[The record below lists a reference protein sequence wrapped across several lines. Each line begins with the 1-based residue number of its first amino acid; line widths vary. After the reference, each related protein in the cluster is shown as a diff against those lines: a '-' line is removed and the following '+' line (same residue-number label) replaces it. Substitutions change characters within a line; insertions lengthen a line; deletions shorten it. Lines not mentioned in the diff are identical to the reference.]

1 METHW
6 RSVVKAMSWRVVATL
21 VTTLVVLVLSGK
33 LDLALTAGISDSL
46 LKVGLYW
53 AHERGWQYIHWGRHV
68 PPTSSP

>member
-21 VTTLVVLVLSGK
+21 VTTLIVLFLSGK
-33 LDLALTAGISDSL
+33 LDLALTAGVSDSL
-46 LKVGLYW
+46 IKIGLYW
-53 AHERGWQYIHWGRHV
+53 AHERGWQSIHWGRHV

>member
-21 VTTLVVLVLSGK
+21 VTTLIVLLLSGK
-33 LDLALTAGISDSL
+33 LELALTAGISDSL
-46 LKVGLYW
+46 IKIGLYW
-53 AHERGWQYIHWGRHV
+53 AHERGWQSVNWGRQM